1 MMFFKPTIPLTL
13 KPIVWYSTIPAI
25 IDFLS
30 KAQCIDENTYVELN
44 TLFSFIPN
52 DYLRSAHLL
61 ATQHQEG
68 TDQMTLRPG
77 LYLLNLT
84 HVQSGLVYVIFW
96 PEGTTLDDNAISSLS
111 RTKATFIRWVV

>member
-1 MMFFKPTIPLTL
+1 M
-13 KPIVWYSTIPAI
+13 YGSIPAI

-44 TLFSFIPN
+44 ILFSITLN

-61 ATQHQEG
+61 ATQPQEG

-84 HVQSGLVYVIFW
+84 HLQSGLVYVIFW
-96 PEGTTLDDNAISSLS
+96 PEGTTWDDNSIPSVS
-111 RTKATFIRWVV
+111 RNRATFIR